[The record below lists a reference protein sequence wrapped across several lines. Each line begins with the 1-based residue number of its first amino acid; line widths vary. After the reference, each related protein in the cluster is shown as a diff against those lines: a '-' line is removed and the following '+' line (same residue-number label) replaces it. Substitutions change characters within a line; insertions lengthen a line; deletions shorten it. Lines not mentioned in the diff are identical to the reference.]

1 MFIHCK
7 RRKEVLVE
15 DGTPKG
21 GEALRIG
28 LVVEITQQ
36 RVKALRN
43 KSLGAVGRV
52 LKLFLGRSTVV
63 LHARSHSIYAIKAE
77 AYPASTR
84 TVLKSSNSQRQAES
98 ESGKEGA
105 FKRMSRWMLKMK
117 QILPLRPWVYNVLRF

>member
-1 MFIHCK
+1 MLIHCQ
-7 RRKEVLVE
+7 RREEVLVE

-36 RVKALRN
+36 RVKALTN

-63 LHARSHSIYAIKAE
+63 LHAGSHPIT
-77 AYPASTR
+77 P
-84 TVLKSSNSQRQAES
+84 LKRKLIQ
-98 ESGKEGA
+98 
-105 FKRMSRWMLKMK
+105 
-117 QILPLRPWVYNVLRF
+117 LRLGQS

>member
-1 MFIHCK
+1 M
-7 RRKEVLVE
+7 LVE

-84 TVLKSSNSQRQAES
+84 TVLSSSNSPEAS
-98 ESGKEGA
+98 
-105 FKRMSRWMLKMK
+105 
-117 QILPLRPWVYNVLRF
+117 